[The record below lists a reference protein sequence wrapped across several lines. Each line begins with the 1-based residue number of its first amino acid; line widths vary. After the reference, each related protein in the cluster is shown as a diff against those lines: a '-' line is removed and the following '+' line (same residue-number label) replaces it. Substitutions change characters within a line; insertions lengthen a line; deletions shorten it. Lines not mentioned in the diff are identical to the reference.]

1 MNERD
6 YLRLKRKFAKE
17 YEGKLRALELIW
29 QEVSGGKKP
38 PKERKDQPE
47 ENGTTA
53 AARGN
58 SAAAVAEFVG
68 QWKGDRFSAK
78 QVESW
83 IAETKGFAAHRT
95 TIIHKLRRMLN
106 DNELTLVSQGSGK
119 RASQYSIANHMAP
132 EQTPPEVVTTE
143 EPSAPEPE
151 IEPEYEPAMATQE
164 DVNQLRDALS
174 FHGTILSQF
183 RATVLNGEFG
193 VQKASELT
201 HDQIQQLIERYAPP
215 PPNDD
220 IPF

>member
-17 YEGKLRALELIW
+17 YEGKIRALELIW

-58 SAAAVAEFVG
+58 SAAAVAEFVS
-68 QWKGDRFSAK
+68 QWKGENFSAR

-106 DNELTLVSQGSGK
+106 ENELRLVSQGSGK
-119 RASQYSIANHMAP
+119 RAS
-132 EQTPPEVVTTE
+132 
-143 EPSAPEPE
+143 
-151 IEPEYEPAMATQE
+151 
-164 DVNQLRDALS
+164 
-174 FHGTILSQF
+174 
-183 RATVLNGEFG
+183 
-193 VQKASELT
+193 
-201 HDQIQQLIERYAPP
+201 
-215 PPNDD
+215 
-220 IPF
+220 